1 MAKPKKTIRISATIG
16 DLCFYQRNGKT
27 FLREARALDR
37 KLVLNDERF
46 EKTMQFANKMGLASK
61 IASEIYKDLPRELKA
76 RWIFRSITGHAAS
89 LLYKDMHPEEV
100 KERLHAQFIS
110 NPQEEIKEAE
120 KATYRTAKNYRRSS
134 ADKMLRKLFRES
146 WEKSGKRLSDFGQ
159 AWKDPRGY
167 NADNIKRFNYPYEF
181 LEDRIKNLQ
190 LIIVKQAMGETIS
203 KSALNKLLSE

>member
-1 MAKPKKTIRISATIG
+1 MPKPKKTVRITATIG

-27 FLREARALDR
+27 FLREVKSLDR
-37 KLVLNDERF
+37 ELVLNDDRF
-46 EKTMQFANKMGLASK
+46 KKTMQFANKMGLASK
-61 IASEIYKDLPRELKA
+61 IASEIYKDLPTELKA

-89 LLYKDMHPEEV
+89 LLYKDMHPEEM
-100 KERLHAQFIS
+100 
-110 NPQEEIKEAE
+110 KEAE

-134 ADKMLRKLFRES
+134 ADNMLRKLFRET
-146 WEKSGKRLSDFGQ
+146 WMKSGKRLSDFAE

-167 NADNIKRFNYPYEF
+167 NADHIRRFNYPYEH

-203 KSALNKLLSE
+203 KSALHKLLSE